1 MARQLAP
8 LILTDEER
16 TELKA
21 LAGRRKTAQVL
32 ALRARIVLACAE
44 GSQNKEVAA
53 KLGVIEATVGKWR
66 RRFVAQRI
74 EGLRDEPRPGAP
86 RERVS
91 VTPCKMVSVSL
102 PLTGDSHGYGFFT

>member
-1 MARQLAP
+1 MRGRDPVLPLAAAGCTYDTAATA
-8 LILTDEER
+8 ILTDEER

-21 LAGRRKTAQVL
+21 LAGRRKTAQAL

-66 RRFVAQRI
+66 RRFAAGQDCQ
-74 EGLRDEPRPGAP
+74 EAGHL
-86 RERVS
+86 
-91 VTPCKMVSVSL
+91 TP
-102 PLTGDSHGYGFFT
+102 PP